1 MLKSI
6 FNFILSSLT
15 KWLCYAIG
23 IVVSVQL
30 FIDVYAPRGV
40 GFLGDEDLNNFQH
53 MLVVVLIMY
62 AFPLAFAWQYFEA
75 LFSKRLPK
83 LTFKAALTAAAIPL
97 LIVGSWLTISAVE
110 TLASLLILSLC
121 VGVTSVIAVTTN
133 HLSSIIRQIRAI
145 NG

>member
-30 FIDVYAPRGV
+30 FIDVYARRGV

-75 LFSKRLPK
+75 LFSKQLPK
-83 LTFKAALTAAAIPL
+83 LTFKAALIAAAIPL
-97 LIVGSWLTISAVE
+97 LMIGSWLAISAIG
-110 TLASLLILSLC
+110 TLSSLLILTLC
-121 VGVTSVIAVTTN
+121 VGITAFIASLVN
-133 HLSSIIRQIRAI
+133 RSPSLFKKALP
-145 NG
+145 